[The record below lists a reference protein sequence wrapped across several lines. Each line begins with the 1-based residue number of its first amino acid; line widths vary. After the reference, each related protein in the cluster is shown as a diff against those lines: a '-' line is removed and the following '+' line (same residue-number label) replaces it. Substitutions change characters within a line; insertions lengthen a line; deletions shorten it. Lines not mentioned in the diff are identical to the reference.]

1 MAESGDRD
9 EKHSTPPPPPPP
21 PSYKSIY
28 PEMPEKVSDKL
39 DKINGKP
46 EISRVFGSDILLIIK
61 AVDLAARRHRQQ
73 RRKDAMQTPYVNHP
87 IGVAY
92 ILTNEGQITDTATII
107 AAILHDIVE
116 DTKTSDEE
124 IREMFG
130 DEVADIV
137 KECTVIKS
145 MKREARI
152 KSELEK
158 APKLSHKAKL
168 VQLADKLYNVRDIER
183 CVPLGWTK
191 QQVKEYILFAK
202 DLLSIIRGIHGP
214 LEIALDDIINKNIK

>member
-1 MAESGDRD
+1 MAEDGDHD
-9 EKHSTPPPPPPP
+9 KKYNMPPP

-28 PEMPEKVSDKL
+28 PEMAEDIPDKSATMKCKL
-39 DKINGKP
+39 KGNNGFIDD
-46 EISRVFGSDILLIIK
+46 ISLVIK
-61 AVDLAARRHRQQ
+61 AADLAARRHRRQ
-73 RRKDAMQTPYVNHP
+73 RRKDATQTPYVNHP

-116 DTKTSDEE
+116 DTKTTDEE

-145 MKREARI
+145 MKREARM
-152 KSELEK
+152 KSQLEK
-158 APKLSHKAKL
+158 ASELSYKAKL
-168 VQLADKLYNVRDIER
+168 VQLADKLYNIRDIER
-183 CVPLGWTK
+183 CTPFGWTK
-191 QQVKEYILFAK
+191 QQVTEYILFAK
-202 DLLSIIRGIHGP
+202 DLLSNIKGINDS
-214 LEIALDDIINKNIK
+214 LETTLDDIINKHIK

>member
-9 EKHSTPPPPPPP
+9 EKHSPPPPPPP

-39 DKINGKP
+39 AKINGKL
-46 EISRVFGSDILLIIK
+46 EISRAFTNDISLIIK
-61 AVDLAARRHRQQ
+61 AADLAARRHRQQ

-92 ILTNEGQITDTATII
+92 ILTNEGQITDMATII

-116 DTKTSDEE
+116 DTKTTDEE

-145 MKREARI
+145 MKREARM

-158 APKLSHKAKL
+158 ASKLSHKAKL

-183 CVPLGWTK
+183 CAPFGWTK
-191 QQVKEYILFAK
+191 QQVREYILFAK